1 MAHHDTGD
9 EVASA
14 RKKTA
19 VAVALLALS
28 AAWLGSHLSASV
40 PSFFVFAAGL
50 ALFVAPGLALGG
62 QWFTGIERI
71 LIGSAV
77 GYFMSTLVVSGL
89 YRWGFFRGSF
99 AAGACLAAAGAIGLW
114 RRRRRATSPKPVTS
128 GESSWCVAAMILA
141 VVLVALP
148 FSRVGETTT
157 EGIAY
162 RAYFSADLMTHLS
175 VVAELQKGDYPPQ
188 NPFYAGEPLGYYWLF
203 FVFPALVGR
212 WTGNQEGL
220 LLTYLAGGILFAG
233 LAFSAARRVAVRPG
247 YAFIAVVAGL
257 VAASWEGLAVIAR
270 AGWLGEPLGSF
281 KDTNLDAFSRWVF
294 GLTSLDGL
302 HRSLLYT
309 PQHLFSYSLLL
320 VLVVLVLRGE
330 PRGVG
335 SSLFSGA
342 LLGGMAGTSIV
353 TAMLAGP
360 WLVWVRWSRG
370 GSVGTRLADLAVLSA
385 ASLACLGWYFELGF
399 FGDAGSALTL
409 RWPQLPE
416 IPALVVFEC
425 GPLLLLAAV
434 ALARPTTRPF
444 SLLAGMALLAIL
456 FLDIR
461 GYEGV
466 WMAWRA
472 GSVFL
477 ISLMLLAAAGVEKVP
492 RKALVVV
499 LVSASLTA
507 ALDLYNAQDIENRRV
522 SRGDFRWTT
531 VLRHTEAEA
540 LKWVR
545 SETDPRAVV
554 QWDVRA
560 RDLGEW
566 AMIPAIGE
574 RRMAVGF
581 PVFLLEPQKY
591 RRRERRYVRPIFLL
605 ADPDEAHRRAREAG
619 IDYLFIGR
627 RELEVRGDGL
637 RGLWEAPERFRK
649 AYSNKDVTVFEVLP
663 EKP

>member
-1 MAHHDTGD
+1 MAYHDTGD

-14 RKKTA
+14 HKKTL
-19 VAVALLALS
+19 VAVALLALGT
-28 AAWLGSHLSASV
+28 AWLGSHLSASLLA
-40 PSFFVFAAGL
+40 FFVFIAGL
-50 ALFVAPGLALGG
+50 ALFVAPGVALAGL
-62 QWFTGIERI
+62 WFTGIERI
-71 LIGSAV
+71 LVGSAI
-77 GYFMSTLVVSGL
+77 GYLMSSLVASGL
-89 YRWGFFRGSF
+89 YRWGFFSSSF
-99 AAGACLAAAGAIGLW
+99 AAGACLIAAGAIGLW
-114 RRRRRATSPKPVTS
+114 RRRRRARSPKPDAS
-128 GESSWCVAAMILA
+128 GESCWWVAAMILA

-148 FSRVGETTT
+148 FSRVGETTA

-188 NPFYAGEPLGYYWLF
+188 NPFYAGEPLAYYWLF
-203 FVFPALVGR
+203 FLFPALVGT

-233 LAFSAARRVAVRPG
+233 LAFSAARKVAARPG

-281 KDTNLDAFSRWVF
+281 RDTNLDAFSRWVF
-294 GLTSLDGL
+294 ELTSLDGL

-320 VLVVLVLRGE
+320 ILVLLVLRGE

-335 SSLFSGA
+335 SSLLSGA

-370 GSVGTRLADLAVLSA
+370 GSVGSCLADLAVLGA
-385 ASLACLGWYFELGF
+385 TSLACLGWYFELGF
-399 FGDAGSALTL
+399 FGDAGSALIL
-409 RWPQLPE
+409 RGPQLLE
-416 IPALVVFEC
+416 IPALVAFEC
-425 GPLLLLAAV
+425 GPLLLLAVAAV
-434 ALARPTTRPF
+434 ARPTTRPF

-461 GYEGV
+461 GYEGI

-477 ISLMLLAAAGVEKVP
+477 ISLMLLAAAGVEKWP
-492 RKALVVV
+492 RKALALV
-499 LVSASLTA
+499 LVSASLTT

-531 VLRHTEAEA
+531 VLRHAEVEA
-540 LKWVR
+540 LRWVR
-545 SETDPRAVV
+545 SETDKRAVV

-591 RRRERRYVRPIFLL
+591 RRRERRYIRPIFLL
-605 ADPDEAHRRAREAG
+605 ADPDEAHRRADEAG
-619 IDYLFIGR
+619 INYLFVGR

-637 RGLWEAPERFRK
+637 RKLWEAPELFRK
-649 AYSNKDVTVFEVLP
+649 AYSNPEVTLFEVIQSRR
-663 EKP
+663 